1 MIIRAAEESEMDTV
15 VDVLSEAFHED
26 PVSMWVFPGDERRAV
41 ALPIFHRAVVLGMLT
56 AGGHVDVTDDLSG
69 AAVWAPGGDEDIDDE
84 AFAGLTGEEI
94 GRLMMVFELMTEHVP
109 AGEYHHAQFIGVR
122 KNVRRRGIGARLLKH
137 GLDRYGAVPAY
148 LEASSAESAKLYR
161 RLGFRD
167 HGPAFAVEGGPP
179 MLPMWREPSICL

>member
-15 VDVLSEAFHED
+15 IDVLSEAFHED

-41 ALPIFHRAVVLGMLT
+41 ALPIFHRAVVQGMLA
-56 AGGHVDVTDDLSG
+56 AGGHVDVTGDLSG

-94 GRLMMVFELMTEHVP
+94 GRLMMVFELMTEHAPV
-109 AGEYHHAQFIGVR
+109 GEYHHAQFIGVR
-122 KNVRRRGIGARLLKH
+122 KNAQRRGIGARLLKY
-137 GLDRYGAVPAY
+137 GLDRNGPVPAY